1 MALRRK
7 WDLTEEAFDKLLASL
22 DPDRESAGTKYLEL
36 RSNLIRFFEWRGSL
50 FPEDQADE
58 TINRVAR
65 RIMEGEE
72 VRDPTKY
79 SVGVARMVLLEVH
92 KERVRERNALRE
104 LTSAQD
110 AIQETA
116 YEFEEL
122 GPRVEC
128 LGHCLQSLDTAN
140 RDLIVKYYQGE
151 KSEKIE
157 NRKRLTDLLKVPL
170 NTLRMRA
177 LRLRERLLVCVEECL
192 KK

>member
-7 WDLTEEAFDKLLASL
+7 WDLTEEAFDKLLTSF

-65 RIMEGEE
+65 RITEGEE

-92 KERVRERNALRE
+92 KERVRGAKCASRTDKR
-104 LTSAQD
+104 T
-110 AIQETA
+110 
-116 YEFEEL
+116 
-122 GPRVEC
+122 G
-128 LGHCLQSLDTAN
+128 
-140 RDLIVKYYQGE
+140 
-151 KSEKIE
+151 
-157 NRKRLTDLLKVPL
+157 RK
-170 NTLRMRA
+170 
-177 LRLRERLLVCVEECL
+177 
-192 KK
+192 

>member
-7 WDLTEEAFDKLLASL
+7 WDLTEEAFDKLLTSL
-22 DPDRESAGTKYLEL
+22 DTDRESAGTKYVEL

-65 RIMEGEE
+65 RIIEGEE
-72 VRDPTKY
+72 VRDPTKH
-79 SVGVARMVLLEVH
+79 SVGVARMVLLEQH
-92 KERVRERNALRE
+92 KERVREQNALRE
-104 LTSAQD
+104 LPSAQD
-110 AIQETA
+110 AIKETA

-128 LGHCLQSLDTAN
+128 LGRCLQSLDTAN

-177 LRLRERLLVCVEECL
+177 LRLRERLFVCVEECV

>member
-7 WDLTEEAFDKLLASL
+7 WDLTQEAFDKLLGSL

-65 RIMEGEE
+65 RIMDGEE
-72 VRDPTKY
+72 VRDTPKY
-79 SVGVARMVLLEVH
+79 SVGVARMLLLEVH
-92 KERVRERNALRE
+92 KESTRERDALRE
-104 LTSAQD
+104 LPSSQD
-110 AIQETA
+110 AARESV
-116 YEFEEL
+116 YELEEL
-122 GPRVEC
+122 APRVEC
-128 LGHCLQSLDTAN
+128 LGRCLTGLSPDN
-140 RDLIVKYYQGE
+140 RELILQYYHGD
-151 KSEKIE
+151 KSAKIE
-157 NRKRLTDLLKVPL
+157 NRKKLTALLKVPL

-177 LRLRERLLVCVEECL
+177 LRLRERLLVCVEDCL